1 MQVKSMLRIL
11 AIIAFFIGLD
21 SLIVSPL
28 LPAISLTTGI
38 PTEKGGLFI
47 TAYAL
52 CYGVTA
58 PFFGPLSDKIGRKQ
72 MIVTGLIIFSVAT
85 FCTGLTNHFGTLLLF
100 RGLTG
105 LSGAMIMPSVFALVG
120 DKVSYQS
127 RGKAMGMIMGA
138 MVGSTVLG
146 VPIGAFLSEIGNWQW
161 TFYIIRLLALLVTL
175 IASQVLEKEISKNQ
189 LSISATRAMIQ
200 SYKVAFT
207 NLSVFFALLS
217 TLLWTVGL
225 HGMFS
230 YIGVY
235 YEKNFGFT
243 IGQIGIVIFFAG
255 LGSVIGNIVGGK
267 LADKMGKKVVVSIAS
282 IIVSVSVITFSF
294 YIDNIKIAII
304 AHMVWSIFIGFG
316 QASLTA
322 LISELNPAMRGTVM
336 ALNSSAMYIG
346 MTIASSA
353 ASFALSNGLPFVTL
367 GIICTIASLLVLP
380 MVHFLIREKIA
391 PKKNQIGMMEKG

>member
-1 MQVKSMLRIL
+1 MQARSTLRIL
-11 AIIAFFIGLD
+11 AVIAFFIGLD

-28 LPAISLTTGI
+28 LPAISKTTGM
-38 PTEKGGLFI
+38 PVEKGGLFI

-52 CYGVTA
+52 CYGITA
-58 PFFGPLSDKIGRKQ
+58 PFFGSLSDKVGRKQ
-72 MIVTGLIIFSVAT
+72 MIVTGLIIFSAAT

-120 DKVSYQS
+120 DKVPYQS

-146 VPIGAFLSEIGNWQW
+146 VPIGAFLSEVVNWQW
-161 TFYIIRLLALLVTL
+161 TFYIIGLLSMLVMLLAIQL
-175 IASQVLEKEISKNQ
+175 LEKEVPKNQ
-189 LSISATRAMIQ
+189 LSVSATRAMIQ
-200 SYKVAFT
+200 SCKIAFT
-207 NLSVFFALLS
+207 NCFVFFALLA
-217 TLLWTVGL
+217 TFLWTVGL

-235 YEKNFGFT
+235 YERNFGFT

-267 LADKMGKKVVVSIAS
+267 LADKMGKKVVISIAS
-282 IIVSVSVITFSF
+282 VIASVSVITFSL
-294 YIDNIKIAII
+294 YIDNIKIAITV
-304 AHMVWSIFIGFG
+304 HMVWSIFIGFG

-322 LISELNPAMRGTVM
+322 LISELSPVIRGTVM

-353 ASFALSNGLPFVTL
+353 ASFTLSKGFPFVTL
-367 GIICTIASLLVLP
+367 GIICAIASLLVLP
-380 MVHFLIREKIA
+380 MVHFLIREKVA
-391 PKKNQIGMMEKG
+391 PKKNQTVMMERG